1 MGTFYI
7 NCKTGKLTVNRCALQ
22 IRSAPSDTFQQWLF
36 VQLGVFISGLML
48 QLALKPIEMC
58 ISSKKVCEQAESP
71 KSETDKV
78 KLVKVRSVQS
88 NQEFFY

>member
-22 IRSAPSDTFQQWLF
+22 KRSAPSDSFQQWLF
-36 VQLGVFISGLML
+36 GQLGVFISGLML

-58 ISSKKVCEQAESP
+58 I
-71 KSETDKV
+71 
-78 KLVKVRSVQS
+78 KLEKAL
-88 NQEFFY
+88 